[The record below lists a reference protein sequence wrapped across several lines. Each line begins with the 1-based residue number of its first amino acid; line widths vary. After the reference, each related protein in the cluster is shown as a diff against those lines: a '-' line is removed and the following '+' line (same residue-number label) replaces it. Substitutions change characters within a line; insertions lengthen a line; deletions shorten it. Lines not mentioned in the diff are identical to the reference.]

1 MKKFLASF
9 ILSVF
14 LINVTTPK
22 AEAGVG
28 LVGVGTTAAIADFLI
43 TDTDESNEFFS
54 RLKIYGAIEWNG
66 LRIALYGSAI
76 GGLTAIFAPSLGVKI
91 IHGSL
96 ILDADG
102 SLPRSELVQ
111 NLSQTYPFVDNQ
123 GVIEDLA
130 DSINQK
136 YLATKKS
143 NEENV
148 VVRFNVAEVQDIFAA
163 ADLTD
168 AQLAKITEDL
178 K

>member
-1 MKKFLASF
+1 MKKFLASL

-14 LINVTTPK
+14 LINVSTPK

-28 LVGVGTTAAIADFLI
+28 LLGVGTTLAVAGYVTSDDHSQNYSGLWIIAGV
-43 TDTDESNEFFS
+43 
-54 RLKIYGAIEWNG
+54 IYGGSA
-66 LRIALYGSAI
+66 AVFGSAI

-91 IHGSL
+91 IYGSL

-111 NLSQTYPFVDNQ
+111 NLSKSYPFVDNQ
-123 GVIEDLA
+123 GVIENLA

-136 YLATKKS
+136 YVAQKTS

-148 VVRFNVAEVQDIFAA
+148 IVRFNAAEVQDMFAA
-163 ADLTD
+163 ADLTN